1 MLENKTANNIVDRYH
16 RIITGDQNQIE
27 GVEGNNVVDRYH
39 RFVSGNDN
47 QLVLD
52 TAKKDEDN

>member
-27 GVEGNNVVDRYH
+27 DVEGTNIVDRYH

-52 TAKKDEDN
+52 TSENDEND